1 MSLPRTRPPHFTV
14 GVDGGSVRRSGSRL
28 ALGQRQRKEK
38 QTKSTS
44 THVPPPQGLC
54 GDRVFRLPEHSA
66 GSTGPSTPAGPIRP
80 TPVFRQISPGGGV
93 LPLRR
98 FSLPPAAAQKVNCP
112 EGAREAPLE
121 GSLLSRQKRMR
132 GGSPAGPP
140 RPPPGPPGKGS
151 ACRHPPS
158 PWSPHPSG
166 LRPSTFPQGGRRF
179 AMDLGNSSVRREGPA
194 GHLRRGSLIRHL
206 LCKCHLP
213 PVGEGSP
220 PGLMFRQTS
229 SPSLPEEPARSCLQ
243 KKSGAFAPLLPRPY
257 KALRRS
263 PRTGRGTAAS
273 APPSGS
279 R

>member
-1 MSLPRTRPPHFTV
+1 MSLPRTRPLHFTV

-66 GSTGPSTPAGPIRP
+66 GSTGPSAPAGPIRP

-121 GSLLSRQKRMR
+121 GSLLSRQKRM
-132 GGSPAGPP
+132 GADPP
-140 RPPPGPPGKGS
+140 RGPRAPRPARRVRAAPADTLPVPGPLIRPAFG
-151 ACRHPPS
+151 RPPS
-158 PWSPHPSG
+158 PKGEGDSPWISATFLSGEKALRGTSDEVPS
-166 LRPSTFPQGGRRF
+166 SVICSANATFPRLGKALRQGSCSDKPAHRPCRR
-179 AMDLGNSSVRREGPA
+179 NQPGPV
-194 GHLRRGSLIRHL
+194 
-206 LCKCHLP
+206 CK
-213 PVGEGSP
+213 
-220 PGLMFRQTS
+220 
-229 SPSLPEEPARSCLQ
+229 

>member
-1 MSLPRTRPPHFTV
+1 MSLPRTRPLHFTV

-98 FSLPPAAAQKVNCP
+98 FSLPPAAARFLFLQK
-112 EGAREAPLE
+112 EKMG
-121 GSLLSRQKRMR
+121 

-179 AMDLGNSSVRREGPA
+179 AMDLGNISVRREGPA

-220 PGLMFRQTS
+220 PGLMFRQTC

-243 KKSGAFAPLLPRPY
+243 KKERGICPAP
-257 KALRRS
+257 S
-263 PRTGRGTAAS
+263 AS
-273 APPSGS
+273 V
-279 R
+279 

>member
-1 MSLPRTRPPHFTV
+1 MSLPRTRPLYFTV

-132 GGSPAGPP
+132 GGSPAPTRPAGQGTAPDDTPPPPVPSSVRLSAVHLPP
-140 RPPPGPPGKGS
+140 RGKAIRHGS
-151 ACRHPPS
+151 RQHFCQERRPCGASQTRFPHPSFALQMPPS
-158 PWSPHPSG
+158 PG
-166 LRPSTFPQGGRRF
+166 GGRLSAR
-179 AMDLGNSSVRREGPA
+179 AHVPTNQLTVLAGGTSPVLSAKKERGICPAPSASV
-194 GHLRRGSLIRHL
+194 
-206 LCKCHLP
+206 
-213 PVGEGSP
+213 
-220 PGLMFRQTS
+220 
-229 SPSLPEEPARSCLQ
+229 
-243 KKSGAFAPLLPRPY
+243 
-257 KALRRS
+257 
-263 PRTGRGTAAS
+263 
-273 APPSGS
+273 
-279 R
+279 

>member
-1 MSLPRTRPPHFTV
+1 MSLPRTRPLHFTV

-121 GSLLSRQKRMR
+121 GSLFGKKRKWGADPR
-132 GGSPAGPP
+132 RTPAPPEGGSPRDLPPPPAGADPDVSAP
-140 RPPPGPPGKGS
+140 APPGPPPGQSKTRRRPR
-151 ACRHPPS
+151 APRRPPPAPCRQP
-158 PWSPHPSG
+158 
-166 LRPSTFPQGGRRF
+166 
-179 AMDLGNSSVRREGPA
+179 
-194 GHLRRGSLIRHL
+194 
-206 LCKCHLP
+206 
-213 PVGEGSP
+213 
-220 PGLMFRQTS
+220 
-229 SPSLPEEPARSCLQ
+229 
-243 KKSGAFAPLLPRPY
+243 
-257 KALRRS
+257 
-263 PRTGRGTAAS
+263 
-273 APPSGS
+273 PPSGS
-279 R
+279 LSASEGWRR